1 MSILLLFPVL
11 LPLVAGACVCFIPAF
26 EKAGL
31 RKAVTISVMVLT
43 LLLLVPVFFAGEMS
57 LTLFTLSDNLPIFL
71 KTDMIGLIFA
81 ALMAFVWMTAGI
93 YSFPYMHH
101 EGGEKRYYALY
112 LCTLGALMGLCFAG
126 SIITF
131 YMFFEAMTLLTMP
144 MVMHSGK
151 KDAVAA
157 GVKYLI
163 YSVLGASLVLLGVFV
178 LSPYVKDF
186 SFAVGGA
193 LNMEKVAGH
202 ESLVLTF
209 SFLMLVG
216 FSAKAGLFPLHGWL
230 PTAHPAAHLLRLRC
244 CPA

>member
-11 LPLVAGACVCFIPAF
+11 LPLVTGACVCFIPKF
-26 EKAGL
+26 EDAKL
-31 RKAVTISVMVLT
+31 RKTVTIAVLCANLA
-43 LLLLVPVFFAGEMS
+43 LLLPVFFAGEQR

-81 ALMAFVWMTAGI
+81 GLMAFVWAVAGI

-151 KDAVAA
+151 KVAVAA
-157 GVKYLI
+157 GMKYLI
-163 YSVLGASLVLLGVFV
+163 
-178 LSPYVKDF
+178 
-186 SFAVGGA
+186 
-193 LNMEKVAGH
+193 
-202 ESLVLTF
+202 
-209 SFLMLVG
+209 
-216 FSAKAGLFPLHGWL
+216 
-230 PTAHPAAHLLRLRC
+230 
-244 CPA
+244 